1 MTALNG
7 YIQGLGSSRTVR
19 KTGKNIKLFV
29 YDNIDRVI
37 VFNEAGETTQKTL
50 TGKNLCSVNSVSV
63 QNVTAIYNDYNP
75 ILRNISFSDNTQY
88 TFSCNIITDDTTHQ
102 FGIKVYYKDGTTSY
116 LAFHDGN
123 IDKTNVTTASEKS
136 IDYIAFFYDVNFQI
150 GFSDLQI
157 ETGSTATE
165 FEPYCG
171 GIPSPNPDYPQDI
184 KGIGLKQSDGTYSV
198 SIDYDDDN
206 GRTGTITASGLAYPL
221 YEGDVLDFVNGKV
234 IRANGYKVFDGTEAW
249 GDYPSYNGYY
259 MTISDMKTGSRM
271 DGKSNC
277 FLTSFTAG
285 HIDNTIWYGVL
296 NNNIYLIEI
305 NISGVTD
312 LASWKTWLS
321 NNPTY
326 IVYPLATPT
335 DEYITLSGDI
345 SDIGTATVTADG
357 TLTVQYDKVEMAIRK
372 YSPKPDWSKIGYSDT
387 PTEII
392 SAFDYAR
399 DIQKTWTASSP
410 NFNGDKKLFYFPDI
424 DISGKNRGL
433 NGFFQ
438 NSNLMHVEPLT
449 IGEAT
454 PTGTVNCQGMYQNTW
469 VEDVTMTA
477 KTNTQK
483 FNFNDCFSGC
493 INLKKVTLNM
503 KADSATGM
511 FYDCRSFTG
520 NLTGLDT
527 SEVTNFSNMFENC
540 INLTLM
546 PPIDT
551 SSATSMYRMF
561 GACEKLQTMEIATY
575 NYSHVQDF
583 AQMFWQCTAIKNL
596 PWINFSAATN
606 LTNMFQATGS
616 NLTEQSRDNLL
627 RSLTSAI
634 AYTGTKTLSQLG
646 FTNSMYSAAS
656 WQALQHY
663 TDFVN
668 AGWSI
673 GYT

>member
-1 MTALNG
+1 MTSLNG
-7 YIQGLGSSRTVR
+7 YIQGLGNGSRIVK
-19 KTGKNIKLFV
+19 KTGKNIKLYV
-29 YDNIDRVI
+29 YDNLDRVI
-37 VFNEAGETTQKTL
+37 VFNEAGETSQSGTPTP
-50 TGKNLCSVNSVSV
+50 
-63 QNVTAIYNDYNP
+63 DNP
-75 ILRNISFSDNTQY
+75 I
-88 TFSCNIITDDTTHQ
+88 
-102 FGIKVYYKDGTTSY
+102 
-116 LAFHDGN
+116 
-123 IDKTNVTTASEKS
+123 
-136 IDYIAFFYDVNFQI
+136 
-150 GFSDLQI
+150 
-157 ETGSTATE
+157 
-165 FEPYCG
+165 
-171 GIPSPNPDYPQDI
+171 DI
-184 KGIGLKQSDGTYSV
+184 VGIGTRQLDGTYSV

-234 IRANGYKVFDGTEAW
+234 IRANGYTVLDSTDITSAVKEANLW
-249 GDYPSYNGYY
+249 RITFNHRIY
-259 MTISDMKTGSRM
+259 TISSGYPNAY
-271 DGKSNC
+271 SNKYKVVNSYSSVNHTNNTLGLNTPAYGNE
-277 FLTSFTAG
+277 FVIRDDTWTSGQDVKDSF
-285 HIDNTIWYGVL
+285 DNL
-296 NNNIYLIEI
+296 NLI
-305 NISGVTD
+305 
-312 LASWKTWLS
+312 
-321 NNPTY
+321 

-335 DEYITLSGDI
+335 DEYIMLTGDI

-372 YSPKPDWSKIGYSDT
+372 YSPKPDWSKIGYSAS

-399 DIQKTWTASSP
+399 DIQKTWTSSSP

-454 PTGTVNCQGMYQNTW
+454 PTGVVNCQGMFQNTW

-561 GACEKLQTMEIATY
+561 RACEKLETMDISY
-575 NYSHVQDF
+575 DYSHVQDF
-583 AQMFWQCTAIKNL
+583 AEMFWQCTAIKNL
-596 PWINFSAATN
+596 PVINFASATN
-606 LTNMFQATGS
+606 LTNMFQATGN

-627 RSLTSAI
+627 HSLISATN
-634 AYTGTKTLSQLG
+634 YTGTKTLAQLG
-646 FTNSMYSAAS
+646 FNNSMYSAAS
-656 WQALQHY
+656 WQALSYY
-663 TDFVN
+663 TSFVN